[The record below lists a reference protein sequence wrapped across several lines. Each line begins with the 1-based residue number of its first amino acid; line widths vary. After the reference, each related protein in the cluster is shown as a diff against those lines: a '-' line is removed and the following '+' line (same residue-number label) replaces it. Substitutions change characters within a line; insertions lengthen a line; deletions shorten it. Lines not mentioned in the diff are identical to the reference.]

1 MNITLSPKIQELIQ
15 EMVDRG
21 DYAAPDEVVDKAF
34 LLLVEDNRRLQR
46 LRELINE
53 GIRDAEAGKVKRW
66 TPELRDEIRRRA
78 DELVA
83 KGEIPESDVWP

>member
-21 DYAAPDEVVDKAF
+21 EFAAPDDVVDRAF
-34 LLLVEDNRRLQR
+34 LLLVEDNRKLQR
-46 LRELINE
+46 LRELIDE
-53 GIRDAEAGKVKRW
+53 GERDVRAGKVKRW
-66 TPELRDEIRRRA
+66 TPELRDEFRRRA
-78 DELVA
+78 DELIA